1 MDCSYDFRIASV
13 TLRYH
18 VPLDLGKDKFAV
30 AQKFHNLLETRQFTK
45 GEAIDELA
53 SKIANYTG
61 YDYAIPFGQGTHAI
75 FVLARWYRRFGY
87 RRIRSPAFTWP
98 STYLPFEWCGY
109 GVGFVDINPET
120 WLAGFRGISPP
131 PGEIKTPPATFRRGY
146 PH

>member
-1 MDCSYDFRIASV
+1 M

-45 GEAIDELA
+45 GEAADDLA
-53 SKIANYTG
+53 SKIGNYTG

-87 RRIRSPAFTWP
+87 RRMRTPAFTWP
-98 STYLPFEWCGY
+98 STYLPFEWCDY
-109 GVGFVDINPET
+109 KVTFVDINPET
-120 WLAGFRGISPP
+120 WLLDFRGM
-131 PGEIKTPPATFRRGY
+131 TPDMDEVGIPADKIRLSLG
-146 PH
+146 PHP

>member
-1 MDCSYDFRIASV
+1 MRSRSSM

-18 VPLDLGKDKFAV
+18 VPLDLDKDKFAV

-45 GEAIDELA
+45 GEAADDLA

-75 FVLARWYRRFGY
+75 FILARWYRKLGY

-109 GVGFVDINPET
+109 RVRFVDINPET
-120 WLAGFRGISPP
+120 WLFGFWGMTPHMGEVWRPP
-131 PGEIKTPPATFRRGY
+131 DTLRL
-146 PH
+146 